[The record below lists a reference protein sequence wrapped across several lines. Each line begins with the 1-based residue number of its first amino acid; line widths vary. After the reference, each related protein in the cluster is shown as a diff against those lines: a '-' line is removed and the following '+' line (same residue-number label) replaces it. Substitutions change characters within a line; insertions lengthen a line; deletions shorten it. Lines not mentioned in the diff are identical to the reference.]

1 MKKIA
6 VLGCGTVGSGVVEVF
21 YKNRQS
27 IQRKAGCPL
36 DIKYIYLRR
45 PRPELPW
52 QDKLCYDFDTILHDP
67 EISIVVEVMGGLH
80 PAGEWIAACLKNNKS
95 VVTANKELIAAQGAQ
110 LLALARQ
117 HQVNLL
123 FEASVGG
130 GIPIIRPM
138 HQCLGANELDD
149 IQGILNGT
157 TNFIL
162 TKMSREGM
170 SFSQALQMAQ
180 QLGYAEADPTADVQ
194 GLDAC
199 RKICILASLAFGSQL
214 YPQLVHCQGITEVSC
229 EDVEYARNW
238 GGVIKLIAR
247 AHRDPDTQR
256 LSALVAPMFVPHDS
270 QLSTVD
276 DVFNG
281 ILVDGDA
288 TGQVLFYGKGAGKL
302 PTASAVISDVIDCT
316 KASGT
321 IDTLF
326 WQADSVEACNRQL
339 LDWQQIPA
347 RFYLRLSLSDPQQ
360 LAYISLLLDGYK
372 LLSRPAQNRNCP
384 CHLHHDP
391 PLSARNPCTAANRGN
406 HPIKH
411 SVCAAINSLFF
422 PCPFPPCHSMCPWC
436 IG

>member
-130 GIPIIRPM
+130 GIPIIRPL

-214 YPQLVHCQGITEVSC
+214 YPQLVHCQGITELTP

-247 AHRDPDTQR
+247 AHRDPDTQQ

-326 WQADSVEACNRQL
+326 WQAGSVEACSRQL

-360 LAYISLLLDGYK
+360 LAYISLLLDEYK
-372 LLSRPAQNRNCP
+372 LLSRPDQPKTEIALVTSTMTRRCLQEILAQ
-384 CHLHHDP
+384 LQAEGIT
-391 PLSARNPCTAANRGN
+391 PLNT
-406 HPIKH
+406 
-411 SVCAAINSLFF
+411 LFVLQ
-422 PCPFPPCHSMCPWC
+422 
-436 IG
+436 

>member
-130 GIPIIRPM
+130 GIPIIRPL

-214 YPQLVHCQGITEVSC
+214 YPQLVHCQGITELTP
-229 EDVEYARNW
+229 EDVEYARSW

-247 AHRDPDTQR
+247 AHRDPDTQQ

-288 TGQVLFYGKGAGKL
+288 IGQVLFYGKGAGKL
-302 PTASAVISDVIDCT
+302 PTASAVISDVIDCA

-326 WQADSVEACNRQL
+326 WQAGSIEACNRQL

-347 RFYLRLSLSDPQQ
+347 RFYLRLRLSDPQQ
-360 LAYISLLLDGYK
+360 LAYISLLLDEYK
-372 LLSRPAQNRNCP
+372 LLSRPDQPKTEIALVTSTMTRRCLQEILAQ
-384 CHLHHDP
+384 LQAEGIT
-391 PLSARNPCTAANRGN
+391 PLNT
-406 HPIKH
+406 
-411 SVCAAINSLFF
+411 LFVLQ
-422 PCPFPPCHSMCPWC
+422 
-436 IG
+436 

>member
-130 GIPIIRPM
+130 GIPIIRPL

-214 YPQLVHCQGITEVSC
+214 YPQLVHCQGITELTP
-229 EDVEYARNW
+229 EDVEYARSW

-247 AHRDPDTQR
+247 AHRDPDTQQ

-326 WQADSVEACNRQL
+326 WQAGSVEACSRQL

-347 RFYLRLSLSDPQQ
+347 RFYLRLRLSDPQQ
-360 LAYISLLLDGYK
+360 LAYISLLLDEYK
-372 LLSRPAQNRNCP
+372 LLSRPDQPKTEVALITSTMTRRCLQENLAQ
-384 CHLHHDP
+384 LQAEGIT
-391 PLSARNPCTAANRGN
+391 PLNT
-406 HPIKH
+406 
-411 SVCAAINSLFF
+411 LFVLQ
-422 PCPFPPCHSMCPWC
+422 
-436 IG
+436 

>member
-130 GIPIIRPM
+130 GIPIIRPL

-170 SFSQALQMAQ
+170 CFSQALQMAQ

-214 YPQLVHCQGITEVSC
+214 YPQLVHCQGITELTP
-229 EDVEYARNW
+229 EDVEYARSW

-247 AHRDPDTQR
+247 AHRDPDTQQ

-302 PTASAVISDVIDCT
+302 PTASAVISDVIDCA

-326 WQADSVEACNRQL
+326 WQAGSIEAYNRQL

-347 RFYLRLSLSDPQQ
+347 RFYLRLRLSDPQQ
-360 LAYISLLLDGYK
+360 LAYISLLLDEYK
-372 LLSRPAQNRNCP
+372 LLSRPDQPKTEIALVTSTMTRRCLQEILAQ
-384 CHLHHDP
+384 LQAEGIT
-391 PLSARNPCTAANRGN
+391 PLNT
-406 HPIKH
+406 
-411 SVCAAINSLFF
+411 LFVLQ
-422 PCPFPPCHSMCPWC
+422 
-436 IG
+436 

>member
-52 QDKLCYDFDTILHDP
+52 QEKLCYDFDTILHYP
-67 EISIVVEVMGGLH
+67 KISIVVEVRGGLH

-130 GIPIIRPM
+130 GIPIIRPL

-162 TKMSREGM
+162 TKMSRERM
-170 SFSQALQMAQ
+170 CFSQALQMAQ

-214 YPQLVHCQGITEVSC
+214 YPQLVHCQGITELTP

-247 AHRDPDTQR
+247 AHRDPDTQQ

-326 WQADSVEACNRQL
+326 WQAGSVEACSRQL

-360 LAYISLLLDGYK
+360 LAYISLLLDEYK
-372 LLSRPAQNRNCP
+372 LLSRPDQPKTEIALVTSAMTRRCLQEILAQ
-384 CHLHHDP
+384 LQAEGIV
-391 PLSARNPCTAANRGN
+391 PLNT
-406 HPIKH
+406 
-411 SVCAAINSLFF
+411 LFVLQ
-422 PCPFPPCHSMCPWC
+422 
-436 IG
+436 

>member
-130 GIPIIRPM
+130 GIPIIRPL

-170 SFSQALQMAQ
+170 CFSQALQMAQ

-214 YPQLVHCQGITEVSC
+214 YPQLVHCQGITELTP

-247 AHRDPDTQR
+247 AHRDPDTQQ

-347 RFYLRLSLSDPQQ
+347 RFYLRLRLSDPQQ
-360 LAYISLLLDGYK
+360 LAYISLLLDEYK
-372 LLSRPAQNRNCP
+372 LLSRPDQPKTEIALVTSTMTRRCLQEILAQ
-384 CHLHHDP
+384 LQAEGII
-391 PLSARNPCTAANRGN
+391 PLNT
-406 HPIKH
+406 
-411 SVCAAINSLFF
+411 LFVLQ
-422 PCPFPPCHSMCPWC
+422 
-436 IG
+436 

>member
-1 MKKIA
+1 
-6 VLGCGTVGSGVVEVF
+6 
-21 YKNRQS
+21 
-27 IQRKAGCPL
+27 
-36 DIKYIYLRR
+36 
-45 PRPELPW
+45 
-52 QDKLCYDFDTILHDP
+52 
-67 EISIVVEVMGGLH
+67 MGGLH

-130 GIPIIRPM
+130 GIPIIRPL

-162 TKMSREGM
+162 TKMSRERM
-170 SFSQALQMAQ
+170 CFSQALQMAQ

-214 YPQLVHCQGITEVSC
+214 YPQLVHCQGITELTP

-247 AHRDPDTQR
+247 AHRDPDTQQ

-276 DVFNG
+276 DVFNA
-281 ILVDGDA
+281 I
-288 TGQVLFYGKGAGKL
+288 
-302 PTASAVISDVIDCT
+302 
-316 KASGT
+316 
-321 IDTLF
+321 
-326 WQADSVEACNRQL
+326 VEKV
-339 LDWQQIPA
+339 
-347 RFYLRLSLSDPQQ
+347 
-360 LAYISLLLDGYK
+360 GE
-372 LLSRPAQNRNCP
+372 
-384 CHLHHDP
+384 
-391 PLSARNPCTAANRGN
+391 
-406 HPIKH
+406 
-411 SVCAAINSLFF
+411 
-422 PCPFPPCHSMCPWC
+422 
-436 IG
+436 

>member
-130 GIPIIRPM
+130 GIPIIRPL

-214 YPQLVHCQGITEVSC
+214 YPQLVHCQGITELTP

-247 AHRDPDTQR
+247 AHRDPDTQQ

-302 PTASAVISDVIDCT
+302 PTASAVISDVIDCA

-326 WQADSVEACNRQL
+326 WQAGSIEACNRQL

-347 RFYLRLSLSDPQQ
+347 RFYLRLRLSDPQQ
-360 LAYISLLLDGYK
+360 LAYISLLLDEYK
-372 LLSRPAQNRNCP
+372 LLSRPDQPKTEIALVTSTMTRRCLQEILAQ
-384 CHLHHDP
+384 LQAEGIT
-391 PLSARNPCTAANRGN
+391 PLNT
-406 HPIKH
+406 
-411 SVCAAINSLFF
+411 LFVLQ
-422 PCPFPPCHSMCPWC
+422 
-436 IG
+436 

>member
-45 PRPELPW
+45 PRPDLPW

-67 EISIVVEVMGGLH
+67 EISIVVEVMGGLS
-80 PAGEWIAACLKNNKS
+80 PAGDWIAACLQNNKS

-130 GIPIIRPM
+130 GIPIIRPL
-138 HQCLGANELDD
+138 HQCLGANEIDD

-162 TKMSREGM
+162 SKMSRESM
-170 SFSQALQMAQ
+170 SFAQALALAQ

-199 RKICILASLAFGSQL
+199 RKICILASLAYGSQL
-214 YPQLVHCQGITEVSC
+214 CPQLVHCQGITEVSC
-229 EDVEYARNW
+229 EDVEYARSW

-247 AHRDPDTQR
+247 AHRDSDTQQI
-256 LSALVAPMFVPHDS
+256 SALVAPMFVPHDS

-302 PTASAVISDVIDCT
+302 PTASAVISDIIDCA
-316 KASGT
+316 KATGT

-326 WQADSVEACNRQL
+326 WQPSTVEECSSRL
-339 LDWQQIPA
+339 LDWKEIPS
-347 RFYLRLSLSDPQQ
+347 RFYLRLRLSDPLQRAKAALVLQ
-360 LAYISLLLDGYK
+360 NPE
-372 LLSRPAQNRNCP
+372 LLSRPDQPDTELA
-384 CHLHHDP
+384 LIS
-391 PLSARNPCTAANRGN
+391 SAMTERQLKEKLQQLQSDG
-406 HPIKH
+406 I
-411 SVCAAINSLFF
+411 SVLNSLFVL
-422 PCPFPPCHSMCPWC
+422 
-436 IG
+436 

>member
-130 GIPIIRPM
+130 GIPIIRPL

-214 YPQLVHCQGITEVSC
+214 YPQLVHCQGITELTP

-247 AHRDPDTQR
+247 AHRDPDTQQ

-326 WQADSVEACNRQL
+326 WQAGSVEAC
-339 LDWQQIPA
+339 
-347 RFYLRLSLSDPQQ
+347 
-360 LAYISLLLDGYK
+360 
-372 LLSRPAQNRNCP
+372 SRPA
-384 CHLHHDP
+384 
-391 PLSARNPCTAANRGN
+391 ARLAADSRSFL
-406 HPIKH
+406 PAPA
-411 SVCAAINSLFF
+411 SVRPAAAGIYF
-422 PCPFPPCHSMCPWC
+422 PA

>member
-130 GIPIIRPM
+130 GIPIIRPL

-214 YPQLVHCQGITEVSC
+214 YPQLVHCQGITELTP

-247 AHRDPDTQR
+247 AHRDPDTQQ

-326 WQADSVEACNRQL
+326 WQAGSIDECNRQL

-347 RFYLRLSLSDPQQ
+347 RFYLRLRLSDPQQ
-360 LAYISLLLDGYK
+360 LAYISLLLDEYK
-372 LLSRPAQNRNCP
+372 LLSRPDQPKTEIALVTSTMTRRCLQEILAQ
-384 CHLHHDP
+384 LQAEGIV
-391 PLSARNPCTAANRGN
+391 PLNT
-406 HPIKH
+406 
-411 SVCAAINSLFF
+411 LFVLQ
-422 PCPFPPCHSMCPWC
+422 
-436 IG
+436 

>member
-67 EISIVVEVMGGLH
+67 EISIVVEVMGGLS

-130 GIPIIRPM
+130 GIPIIRPL

-170 SFSQALQMAQ
+170 CFSQALQMAQ

-214 YPQLVHCQGITEVSC
+214 YPQLVHCQGITELTP

-247 AHRDPDTQR
+247 AHRDPDTQQ

-347 RFYLRLSLSDPQQ
+347 RFYLRLRLSDPQQ
-360 LAYISLLLDGYK
+360 LAYISLLLDEYK
-372 LLSRPAQNRNCP
+372 LLSRPDQPKTEIALVTSTMTRRCLQEILAQ
-384 CHLHHDP
+384 LQAEGIT
-391 PLSARNPCTAANRGN
+391 PLNT
-406 HPIKH
+406 
-411 SVCAAINSLFF
+411 LFVLQ
-422 PCPFPPCHSMCPWC
+422 
-436 IG
+436 

>member
-130 GIPIIRPM
+130 GIPIIRPL

-347 RFYLRLSLSDPQQ
+347 RFYLRLRLSDPQQ
-360 LAYISLLLDGYK
+360 LAYISLLLDEYK
-372 LLSRPAQNRNCP
+372 LLSRPDQPKTEIALVTSTMTRRCLQEILAQ
-384 CHLHHDP
+384 LQAEGIV
-391 PLSARNPCTAANRGN
+391 PLNT
-406 HPIKH
+406 
-411 SVCAAINSLFF
+411 LFVLQ
-422 PCPFPPCHSMCPWC
+422 
-436 IG
+436 